1 MQIKAYIERDNESI
15 RLTSEEVK
23 KVHNRYIDNMI
34 YDYLKKKYPDYSE
47 SFLEDV
53 ASDYVYRNINRD
65 WLEDA
70 LTEQL
75 DECVEMAMIEAG
87 ACIYE
92 FDDYGLPLN

>member
-1 MQIKAYIERDNESI
+1 MQIKEYIMREDKAFRVKD
-15 RLTSEEVK
+15 EEMK
-23 KVHNRYIDNMI
+23 RIHSCYIDNLI
-34 YDYLKKKYPDYSE
+34 YDYLKKKYPEYND

-53 ASDYVYRNINRD
+53 ATDYIHRNISRD